1 MNIHFTNSIQMKRY
15 NVPRLCFIN
24 KMDRLGA
31 NPWRVIDQVRDKL
44 KLNAAA
50 VQIPIGSED
59 ALSGVID
66 LVEQVAIKYAGD
78 NGTEIVKSEIP
89 ERFLE
94 EVATKRA
101 EMLERLAEVDEEIQ
115 ELFLADEPI
124 TVEQVIHTFHTTN
137 ISLD

>member
-1 MNIHFTNSIQMKRY
+1 MKRY

-66 LVEQVAIKYAGD
+66 LVEQVAIKYTGD

-94 EVATKRA
+94 EVETKRA

-115 ELFLADEPI
+115 ELYLADEPI
-124 TVEQVIHTFHTTN
+124 SVELVI
-137 ISLD
+137 

>member
-1 MNIHFTNSIQMKRY
+1 MKRY